1 MENNNKQLVEKL
13 VNVFV
18 NHEIYKENRET
29 AIETLNRYRWVL
41 YNLDLLPEE
50 VDKKVQQRVNEL
62 RAK

>member
-18 NHEIYKENRET
+18 NHEIYKENRED

-41 YNLDLLPEE
+41 YNLDMLPEE